1 MTPLLLLQANR
12 FQDNGEKVT
21 THWLFALKFSGIIL
35 YLSGTEH
42 LSNHSPLCLTH
53 HSFVL
58 FFSPTLFRR
67 KNFEHGGK
75 FNHSCTQRQCSLRD
89 KIPDCVTK
97 VRSDHKHSCSSFI
110 GQIFM
115 KKKPLMLN
123 SLNRAYKF
131 LIFFTWLYFGTII
144 FLSHNPITSQLV
156 FFVFI
161 FFVTNVAMN
170 NDRCTLHS
178 FYIASPADN

>member
-67 KNFEHGGK
+67 KK

-97 VRSDHKHSCSSFI
+97 VRSDHKHSYNLIVVLQFI
-110 GQIFM
+110 YRTNFYEKEAPNVELTKPSLQVFDFFYVVIFWNDY
-115 KKKPLMLN
+115 L
-123 SLNRAYKF
+123 
-131 LIFFTWLYFGTII
+131 
-144 FLSHNPITSQLV
+144 PIT
-156 FFVFI
+156 
-161 FFVTNVAMN
+161 
-170 NDRCTLHS
+170 
-178 FYIASPADN
+178 